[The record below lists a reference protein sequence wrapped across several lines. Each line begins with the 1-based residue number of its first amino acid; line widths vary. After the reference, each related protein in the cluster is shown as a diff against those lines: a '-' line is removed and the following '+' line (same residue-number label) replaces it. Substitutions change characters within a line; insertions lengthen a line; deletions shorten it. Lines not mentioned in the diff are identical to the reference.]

1 MVAERKF
8 TFLGQRLQRLEEV
21 SSIEEFLFLVRE
33 EERGTSFLHSHS
45 ERSSSYYLHY
55 PFLILLP
62 FLLINLSFH
71 LTEMTDLTSPK
82 SLVSLSTFLPWD
94 PSDPINLSSSKSR
107 VSPQS
112 TLRALISLTQS
123 QSDKLTSLQNNV
135 SGNKYAFHEGMKM
148 KTIKPPPIAQGPNP
162 DEKVWMRGK
171 ELENW
176 SDDKEIKRNF
186 KENGG
191 KSFVG
196 EDYLEL
202 SPSEGPWSTISST
215 SSLKDSNDDRS
226 NGKGSSGSDRERNRE
241 GKLIKSLDSLELDS
255 LPIELLMKNDLSNER
270 GLKWRMKSYNEKLE
284 RKKKSQEKREAQDEI
299 SLKLL
304 REKVLEKDQ

>member
-1 MVAERKF
+1 
-8 TFLGQRLQRLEEV
+8 
-21 SSIEEFLFLVRE
+21 
-33 EERGTSFLHSHS
+33 
-45 ERSSSYYLHY
+45 
-55 PFLILLP
+55 
-62 FLLINLSFH
+62 
-71 LTEMTDLTSPK
+71 MTDLTSPK

-123 QSDKLTSLQNNV
+123 QSDKLNSLQNNV
-135 SGNKYAFHEGMKM
+135 NSGNKYAFHEGMKT

-162 DEKVWMRGK
+162 DEKIWMRGK

-176 SDDKEIKRNF
+176 SNDKEIKRNF

-202 SPSEGPWSTISST
+202 SPSEGPWSTISSN
-215 SSLKDSNDDRS
+215 SSPKDSNG
-226 NGKGSSGSDRERNRE
+226 NGKGSSGSERERNRE

-284 RKKKSQEKREAQDEI
+284 RKKKSQERRKIQDEA